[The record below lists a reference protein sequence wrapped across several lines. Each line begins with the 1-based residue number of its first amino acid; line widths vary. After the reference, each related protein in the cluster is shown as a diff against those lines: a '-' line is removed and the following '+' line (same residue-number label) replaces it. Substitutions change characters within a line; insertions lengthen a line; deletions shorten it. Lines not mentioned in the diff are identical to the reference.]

1 MGAVRELDQIY
12 KAEGRYLIA
21 VDNIQG
27 ERKCTTTN
35 GDDRWGGGTRV
46 TT

>member
-12 KAEGRYLIA
+12 KAEGRYLMA

-27 ERKCTTTN
+27 ERKYTTTN
-35 GDDRWGGGTRV
+35 GDDRWGGTRV